1 MIIDMLAHIG
11 IKKGEDYKVE
21 SLIEIM
27 NQAGVEKCMI
37 CSQLETVNNEY
48 IHECCLKYPDRTLGF
63 AVINPWDIDG
73 EEELE
78 KCFRDY
84 NFYGLKM
91 NAIRFGYSA
100 DRHSLLDPYFEL
112 CKKYKKCVVVH
123 GQSDM
128 FSIPDKWAEMAK
140 SYPEVPVILYHIGV
154 PMMYERAC
162 ELARDI
168 PNFYVSTAGAYVPV
182 IKMAYEVAGP
192 EKVIYSSDAPF
203 GNMEQ
208 EIEKVKYISNIEE
221 RREMMLGKNIAEIL
235 GIPYE
240 E

>member
-11 IKKGEDYKVE
+11 VKKGEDYKVE
-21 SLIEIM
+21 SLLEIM
-27 NQAGVEKCMI
+27 KEAKVDKCMI
-37 CSQLETVNNEY
+37 CSQLETIDNEY
-48 IHECCLKYPDRTLGF
+48 IYDCTQRYPDKTIGF

-73 EEELE
+73 EAELE

-91 NAIRFGYSA
+91 NAIRFGYSG
-100 DRHSLLDPYFEL
+100 DRHSVLDPFFDL
-112 CKKYKKCVVVH
+112 CRKYKKCVVVH

-140 SYPEVPVILYHIGV
+140 TYPDVPVILYHIGV

-168 PNFYVSTAGAYVPV
+168 PNFYLSTCGSYVPV
-182 IKMAYEVAGP
+182 IKMAYEIAGP
-192 EKVIYSSDAPF
+192 EKILYSSDAPF
-203 GNMEQ
+203 GDEAQ
-208 EIEKVKYISNIEE
+208 EIEKIKYVVKDEKDL
-221 RREMMLGKNIAEIL
+221 EMILCGNAKKIL
-235 GIPYE
+235 GI
-240 E
+240 

>member
-11 IKKGEDYKVE
+11 VKKGEDYKVE
-21 SLIEIM
+21 SLLEIM
-27 NQAGVEKCMI
+27 DRSGVDKCMI

-48 IHECCLKYPDRTLGF
+48 IDECCRKYPERTLGF

-73 EEELE
+73 EEQLE
-78 KCFRDY
+78 KCFKEY
-84 NFYGLKM
+84 HFYGLKL

-100 DRHSLLDPYFEL
+100 DRHSVLDPYFDL
-112 CKKYKKCVVVH
+112 CRKYKKCVVAH

-140 SYPEVPVILYHIGV
+140 SYPDVPVVLYHIGV

-168 PNFYVSTAGAYVPV
+168 PNFYVSTCGSYVSV
-182 IKMAYEVAGP
+182 IKMAYEIAGP
-192 EKVIYSSDAPF
+192 EKVLYSSDAPF
-203 GNMEQ
+203 GDEIQ
-208 EIEKVKYISNIEE
+208 EIEKIRYICQNPEHL
-221 RREMMLGKNIAEIL
+221 EMMLGGNAEKML
-235 GIPYE
+235 GL
-240 E
+240 

>member
-1 MIIDMLAHIG
+1 MIIDLLSHIG
-11 IKKGEDYKVE
+11 VKKGEDYHVE

-27 NQAGVEKCMI
+27 DKAGVEKCMI
-37 CSQLETVNNEY
+37 CSQLETINNEY
-48 IHECCLKYPDRTLGF
+48 IYECTKKFPDRTIGF

-84 NFYGLKM
+84 GFYGLKM

-100 DRHSLLDPYFEL
+100 DRHSLLDPYFDL
-112 CKKYKKCVVVH
+112 CRKYKKIAVVH

-128 FSIPDKWAEMAK
+128 FSIPDKWADMAK
-140 SYPEVPVILYHIGV
+140 AYPDVPVVLFHIGV

-168 PNFYVSTAGAYVPV
+168 PNFYVSTCGSYVPV
-182 IKMAYEVAGP
+182 IKMAYDIAGAD
-192 EKVIYSSDAPF
+192 KVLFSSDAPF
-203 GNMEQ
+203 GDMTQ
-208 EIEKVKYISNIEE
+208 EIEKVKYVIKNEE
-221 RREMMLGKNIAEIL
+221 DLEKVLGRNAAKLL
-235 GIPYE
+235 GIEYH
-240 E
+240 

>member
-11 IKKGEDYKVE
+11 VKKGEDYKVE
-21 SLIEIM
+21 SLLEIM
-27 NQAGVEKCMI
+27 KEAKVDKCMI
-37 CSQLETVNNEY
+37 CSQLETIDNEY
-48 IHECCLKYPDRTLGF
+48 IYDCTQRYPDKTIGF

-73 EEELE
+73 EAELE

-91 NAIRFGYSA
+91 NAIRFGYSG
-100 DRHSLLDPYFEL
+100 DRHSVLDPFFDL
-112 CKKYKKCVVVH
+112 CRKYKKCVVVH

-140 SYPEVPVILYHIGV
+140 TYPDVPVILYHIGV

-168 PNFYVSTAGAYVPV
+168 PNFYLSTCGSYVPV
-182 IKMAYEVAGP
+182 IKMAYEIAGP
-192 EKVIYSSDAPF
+192 EKILYSSDAPF
-203 GNMEQ
+203 GDETQ
-208 EIEKVKYISNIEE
+208 EIEKIKYVVKDEKDL
-221 RREMMLGKNIAEIL
+221 EMILCGNAKKIL
-235 GIPYE
+235 GI
-240 E
+240 